1 MMFELIQLNAA
12 ELREIAEAIAP
23 AHLTQHLEPGA
34 LPPVFVAERAL
45 QSLSRGVAEVWA
57 CTFLIVRVA
66 DRRIVGGCGFKG
78 APIASR
84 VEIGYAVAPT
94 ARRQGAATA
103 AVVKL
108 LNIAFQSGA
117 SEVLAEVAQDNVAS
131 ARVVESAG
139 FHRHGERIDEE
150 GEQLIQWLAARDS
163 GD

>member
-1 MMFELIQLNAA
+1 MTFDLIQLNAA
-12 ELREIAEAIAP
+12 DLNQIAAAKTP
-23 AHLTQHLEPGA
+23 AHLAQQLEPGA
-34 LPPVFVAERAL
+34 LPPVFVAERGLRAL
-45 QSLSRGVAEVWA
+45 AQGVAEVWA

-66 DRRIVGGCGFKG
+66 DGQIVGGCGFKG
-78 APIASR
+78 APVASR

-103 AVVKL
+103 AVGAL

-117 SEVLAEVAQDNVAS
+117 SAVLAEVAQENVAS

-139 FHRHGERIDEE
+139 FHIHGERIDEE
-150 GEQLIQWLAARDS
+150 GEHLIQWLASRDS